1 MKNLLVIFG
10 GVSCEHEVSV
20 ITGVMT
26 ANSLS
31 AKYNV
36 YPIYVDERGE
46 WHTGDNLKNLN
57 WYKTKNFDSVV
68 KVTVNAGDDTL
79 YRLKN
84 GKLKKICRADA
95 AINCSHGLN
104 GEDGTLAGLMKLSN
118 IAFASPEM
126 FSSSL
131 SMDKYYTKLVLK
143 GIGVDTL
150 PYVKLNRDNYIK
162 RGELAEKYVSKTLD
176 YPVIVKPANLGSSI
190 GISVAKSEKDLK
202 KSLEYAFRYDEKAIV
217 ETALTNFREIN
228 CACVKVCG
236 RYVVSEC
243 EEPRFSGDILG
254 FDDKY
259 GGNREVAFPAE
270 IGEKLSRKIKEITAY
285 VYRKLEFTGVIRID
299 FLLDGEKIYVNEIN
313 SVPGSLAYYLFADDT
328 SGFATIL
335 SEVIEESMEKQ
346 KSRKANEYVYK
357 SGILNLDG
365 AKLRK

>member
-1 MKNLLVIFG
+1 
-10 GVSCEHEVSV
+10 
-20 ITGVMT
+20 MT

-57 WYKTKNFDSVV
+57 WYKTKDFDSVV

-243 EEPRFSGDILG
+243 EEPRFSGDILD

-270 IGEKLSRKIKEITAY
+270 IGEKLSKKIKEITAY